1 MRVLVTGGLG
11 FIGHAVTVDLRQVGY
26 DVTVLRRDPEN
37 GSTTTSS
44 GATIVSADLRDRER
58 IFDIVKHGSYDA
70 VVHLGGL
77 PRPRESFAEPLDY
90 FDVNVGGTL
99 NLLRALETF
108 PAAAGPTPLIYPS
121 TTLVYGSRRVGS
133 VDESLDPSPETPY
146 ADTKVAAE
154 RMIMAHAETGG
165 CSAAILRIFN
175 VGGGVAGVCDTDST
189 RIIPALL
196 GAAAGQRAN
205 ITLVGN
211 GTTIRDFVHVA
222 DVATAARA
230 ALSFVWPGACPVFNV
245 GSGVGTRMIDLLHC
259 VEEVTGQTISVQHTP
274 QEGPPGRLI
283 ADIGYAKSQ
292 LRWEPGRSDLR
303 TIVADAWAYWPG
315 RTL

>member
-11 FIGHAVTVDLRQVGY
+11 YVGHAVTVDFRQAGY
-26 DVTVLRRDPEN
+26 DVTVLRRSPEDAAE
-37 GSTTTSS
+37 TTPAGAVVVS
-44 GATIVSADLRDRER
+44 GDLRDRDR
-58 IFDIVKHGSYDA
+58 ILEIVKDGRYDA

-90 FDVNVGGTL
+90 FEVNVGGTL
-99 NLLRALETF
+99 NLLRALQAF
-108 PAAAGPTPLIYPS
+108 PGPTGPVPFIYAS

-133 VDESLDPSPETPY
+133 VDESVDPSPESPY

-154 RMIMAHAETGG
+154 RMVMAHAETGD
-165 CSAAILRIFN
+165 CAAAILRIFN
-175 VGGGVAGVCDTDST
+175 VGGGFGGVGDNDPS
-189 RIIPALL
+189 RIIPTLL
-196 GAAAGQRAN
+196 SAAAGQRPS

-211 GTTIRDFVHVA
+211 GTTIRDFVHVG
-222 DVATAARA
+222 DVASAARA
-230 ALSFVWPGACPVFNV
+230 AISYAWPGACPVFNI
-245 GSGVGTRMIDLLHC
+245 GSGVGTRMVDLLHC

-292 LRWEPGRSDLR
+292 LRWEPVRSDLR
-303 TIVADAWAYWPG
+303 TIVADAWDCWPG
-315 RTL
+315 RT

>member
-11 FIGHAVTVDLRQVGY
+11 YVGHAVTVDFRQAGY
-26 DVTVLRRDPEN
+26 DVTVLRRGPED
-37 GSTTTSS
+37 SSETTPA
-44 GATIVSADLRDRER
+44 GATVVSGDLRDRDR
-58 IFDIVKHGSYDA
+58 ILEIIKNGSFDA

-77 PRPRESFAEPLDY
+77 PRPRESYAEPLDY

-99 NLLRALETF
+99 NLLRALESH
-108 PAAAGPTPLIYPS
+108 PGPSGPVPLVYAS

-133 VDESLDPSPETPY
+133 VDESVDPSPESPY

-154 RMIMAHAETGG
+154 RMIAAHAETGAG
-165 CSAAILRIFN
+165 AAAILRIFN
-175 VGGGVAGVCDTDST
+175 VGGGYGGVGDNDQS
-189 RIIPALL
+189 RIIPTLL
-196 GAAAGQRAN
+196 AAAAGQRAS

-222 DVATAARA
+222 DVASAARA
-230 ALSFVWPGACPVFNV
+230 AISYAWPGACPVFNV
-245 GSGVGTRMIDLLHC
+245 GSGVGTRMVDLLHC

-283 ADIGYAKSQ
+283 ADISYARTQ
-292 LRWEPGRSDLR
+292 LRWEPVRSDLP
-303 TIVADAWAYWPG
+303 TIVRDAWECWPG
-315 RTL
+315 GAH

>member
-146 ADTKVAAE
+146 ADTE
-154 RMIMAHAETGG
+154 SGRRTDDHGPCRNGG
-165 CSAAILRIFN
+165 LFGRDSADLQRRRRRRGRVRHRFDPDHPRTSRCCRGPAREHHFGWQRDDDPGLRP
-175 VGGGVAGVCDTDST
+175 C
-189 RIIPALL
+189 R
-196 GAAAGQRAN
+196 
-205 ITLVGN
+205 
-211 GTTIRDFVHVA
+211 
-222 DVATAARA
+222 
-230 ALSFVWPGACPVFNV
+230 
-245 GSGVGTRMIDLLHC
+245 
-259 VEEVTGQTISVQHTP
+259 
-274 QEGPPGRLI
+274 
-283 ADIGYAKSQ
+283 
-292 LRWEPGRSDLR
+292 
-303 TIVADAWAYWPG
+303 
-315 RTL
+315 